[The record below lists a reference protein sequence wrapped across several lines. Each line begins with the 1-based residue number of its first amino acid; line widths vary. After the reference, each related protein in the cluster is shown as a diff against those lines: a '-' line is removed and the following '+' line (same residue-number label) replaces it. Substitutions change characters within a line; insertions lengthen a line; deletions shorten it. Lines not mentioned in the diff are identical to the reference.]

1 MSDVVAP
8 PPPTTV
14 VERICRV
21 IAILGGFVS
30 LALAG
35 TVCISVAGRKLFNA
49 GVPGD
54 FEFVQIGA
62 ALAVFAFLP
71 LGQVRRVNIVVD
83 TFSANWSERT
93 RRFVDAFWDLTYAA
107 MMGVIGYCMINGSI
121 ETFRNH
127 TGSMVL
133 QLPLWPSLAVC
144 TLLCLFLSAV
154 TLWTA
159 NRLLSARR

>member
-1 MSDVVAP
+1 MSDVEAAP
-8 PPPTTV
+8 PPNSA
-14 VERICRV
+14 VERICRI

-35 TVCISVAGRKLFNA
+35 TVCISVAGRKFFNA

-54 FEFVQIGA
+54 FEFVQIGT

-71 LGQVRRVNIVVD
+71 LGQARRVNIVVD
-83 TFSANWSERT
+83 TFSTGWSART
-93 RRFVDAFWDLTYAA
+93 RRIVDAIWDLTYAA

-121 ETFRNH
+121 ETFRNN

-133 QLPLWPSLAVC
+133 QLPLWPALAVC
-144 TLLCLFLSAV
+144 TSLCLFLSGV

-159 NRLLSARR
+159 KRLLAARP